1 MDTNKRIAELEA
13 ELEKLKNPAAAE
25 EARPNI
31 HPKLI
36 VKMADGKASTED
48 MKYALILR
56 FIKDAKGLTLG
67 QVAKAAGLSVDDTR
81 KIVQEMKR
89 QTIIRSEGARRAT
102 RYFMV
107 DGFGTDTAAAA
118 DADEDDAADTETPSP
133 TVAAP
138 GKRRPGRP
146 RKNQS
151 VTAQLASA

>member
-1 MDTNKRIAELEA
+1 MDANKQRIAELEA
-13 ELEKLKNPAAAE
+13 ELAKLKNGEGATE
-25 EARPNI
+25 EERPNI

-89 QTIIRSEGARRAT
+89 QTIVRSEGARRAT

-107 DGFGTDTAAAA
+107 DGFGTDKAAATA
-118 DADEDDAADTETPSP
+118 SDDEDEDDSESP
-133 TVAAP
+133 TQAAP

-151 VTAQLASA
+151 VNAQLASA